1 MLSIACIRALAYPTQ
16 GPSAHTGSL
25 VVSQMPAARG
35 RGGYPDQRSET
46 RPKFS
51 EKARV

>member
-1 MLSIACIRALAYPTQ
+1 MLSIACIRALAYPKQ
-16 GPSAHTGSL
+16 GPSSHTGSL
-25 VVSQMPAARG
+25 VVSQMPPARC
-35 RGGYPDQRSET
+35 GYPDQRSET